1 MIQRQFFAL
10 LLAFPLAATAQDS
23 LRLTDCYQM
32 AIQNSPVSK
41 QKQLYTEATDTR
53 LSSIGT
59 AYLPSLT
66 LNAQATYQSDVTKL
80 ALDLSKINPNLS
92 QPEGL
97 TKDQYKATLDVSQLI
112 YDGGLTPARK
122 EAERVTASTQIKSA
136 ETELY
141 QLNDR
146 VNQVFFALLMVQE
159 NTKSLLLMQN
169 ELATRIKQLESGVRN
184 GAILSSTLNQVK
196 AEYIKVGQNIEELN
210 SQSLNLYSTLSE
222 LVGKPIDAKTPLAKP
237 SFSNLTSTKSD
248 RPERELFELQKTSF
262 EQNKSIISAGNKPRL
277 AAFGQ
282 LGYGKPGLNMLEN
295 EFKTFYIVGV
305 KLSWNIFDWN
315 QRKNDIKYLSIQQDI
330 VDTRREAFDL
340 NQRIASKSETQNINK
355 YQRLLDSD
363 KEILTLRTE
372 ILSVQRSQFEN
383 GTINAA
389 DYLSAVNAETIARI
403 TLSMHELQAIQAQAN
418 LLFVNGK
425 LNTQNQ

>member
-1 MIQRQFFAL
+1 M
-10 LLAFPLAATAQDS
+10 
-23 LRLTDCYQM
+23 
-32 AIQNSPVSK
+32 K
-41 QKQLYTEATDTR
+41 QKHHLQTF
-53 LSSIGT
+53 
-59 AYLPSLT
+59 
-66 LNAQATYQSDVTKL
+66 
-80 ALDLSKINPNLS
+80 
-92 QPEGL
+92 
-97 TKDQYKATLDVSQLI
+97 
-112 YDGGLTPARK
+112 
-122 EAERVTASTQIKSA
+122 
-136 ETELY
+136 
-141 QLNDR
+141 
-146 VNQVFFALLMVQE
+146 VFE
-159 NTKSLLLMQN
+159 
-169 ELATRIKQLESGVRN
+169 
-184 GAILSSTLNQVK
+184 
-196 AEYIKVGQNIEELN
+196 
-210 SQSLNLYSTLSE
+210 
-222 LVGKPIDAKTPLAKP
+222 
-237 SFSNLTSTKSD
+237 LTSTKSD

-262 EQNKSIISAGNKPRL
+262 EQNKSIISAGNKPKL

-363 KEILTLRTE
+363 KEILTLRTD

-403 TLSMHELQAIQAQAN
+403 TLSNARVASYSGASQFIICKRNVKYSKSISYVLH
-418 LLFVNGK
+418 
-425 LNTQNQ
+425 

>member
-1 MIQRQFFAL
+1 M
-10 LLAFPLAATAQDS
+10 
-23 LRLTDCYQM
+23 
-32 AIQNSPVSK
+32 
-41 QKQLYTEATDTR
+41 
-53 LSSIGT
+53 
-59 AYLPSLT
+59 
-66 LNAQATYQSDVTKL
+66 
-80 ALDLSKINPNLS
+80 
-92 QPEGL
+92 
-97 TKDQYKATLDVSQLI
+97 
-112 YDGGLTPARK
+112 
-122 EAERVTASTQIKSA
+122 TQ
-136 ETELY
+136 
-141 QLNDR
+141 
-146 VNQVFFALLMVQE
+146 
-159 NTKSLLLMQN
+159 
-169 ELATRIKQLESGVRN
+169 
-184 GAILSSTLNQVK
+184 
-196 AEYIKVGQNIEELN
+196 
-210 SQSLNLYSTLSE
+210 
-222 LVGKPIDAKTPLAKP
+222 KTPLAKP

-315 QRKNDIKYLSIQQDI
+315 QRKNDIKYISIQQDI

-403 TLSMHELQAIQAQAN
+403 TLSMHELQAIQGASQFIICKREVKHSKSISYVFT
-418 LLFVNGK
+418 LISK
-425 LNTQNQ
+425 IH